1 VVETGQKFNRLQDAL
16 FAIGDKTGTIRIDAG
31 RWRDCAAQIAGDVK
45 FVAAVPG
52 KTIFD
57 GRLCARR
64 RWCCAGVRRASRAD
78 LCQYAPSGR
87 QWFGHPP

>member
-1 VVETGQKFNRLQDAL
+1 LVTRPA
-16 FAIGDKTGTIRIDAG
+16 IRIDAG

-57 GRLCARR
+57 GRLCEDKAALVLRGR
-64 RWCCAGVRRASRAD
+64 SSRVE
-78 LCQYAPSGR
+78 G
-87 QWFGHPP
+87 